1 MTSQGNK
8 SERWR
13 KFESGACSNPQLDA
27 ISAAFLA
34 ISALLKL
41 TIASLLVMISL
52 KPGVK

>member
-1 MTSQGNK
+1 
-8 SERWR
+8 
-13 KFESGACSNPQLDA
+13 
-27 ISAAFLA
+27 LA